1 RYLEAIPLYRRA
13 TELDPNFAIAHA
25 RLAAVYFN
33 TRQLDLAGQEAQ
45 KAFELRDRA
54 SEREKFYISDN
65 YYAFVTYELEK
76 DVETLEM
83 WKQTYP
89 RDYVP
94 YNNLALRWVLSGQFE
109 QTITNASES
118 IRLNPNSAAAYSNL
132 SGAFVRLNRY
142 DEAKDI
148 IQQAFARKLDSK
160 IFHAPLYDVAFIKGD
175 RAAMKQQ
182 TDWAVGKPD
191 EYFGWDWQTK
201 TAEFN
206 GQLKKS
212 GELSARTIELAKTSQ
227 SLEIAARL
235 QAE

>member
-1 RYLEAIPLYRRA
+1 LNPRTGEAVAREQAEVENKEQVLKSLGQVASKLREKLGESLGSIQKFDAPVEQATTSSLDALKAYSLGLEKHLAGRYLEAIPLYRRA
-13 TELDPNFAIAHA
+13 TELDPNFAIANA

-33 TRQLDLAGQEAQ
+33 TRQLDLAGKEAQ
-45 KAFELRDRA
+45 KEFELRYRA

-118 IRLNPNSAAAYSNL
+118 IRLN
-132 SGAFVRLNRY
+132 
-142 DEAKDI
+142 
-148 IQQAFARKLDSK
+148 
-160 IFHAPLYDVAFIKGD
+160 
-175 RAAMKQQ
+175 
-182 TDWAVGKPD
+182 
-191 EYFGWDWQTK
+191 
-201 TAEFN
+201 
-206 GQLKKS
+206 
-212 GELSARTIELAKTSQ
+212 
-227 SLEIAARL
+227 
-235 QAE
+235 